1 MDAPHAEIESRVL
14 SCIKPQFRAPVS
26 SFAPRPCHICTGTGL
41 TPATSAS
48 GPGSP
53 LPHLHRDWANPC
65 HICTGTGRTL
75 PHLHRDWAN
84 PCHICTG
91 TRRPGTCTR
100 TPPPLV
106 PVLHTV
112 LRLQIACC
120 LASAT
125 SESRR
130 IFLEVRL
137 NVAWMFQGEL
147 GASLRAGSCAG
158 GQQLKRHQIR
168 HTHTQCVYACVFT
181 AWLFPRPRISQPSGL
196 CSLLRIGRL

>member
-1 MDAPHAEIESRVL
+1 VLARASFRTACGLQLFACLLACSFYHLYFASRDDTAAMDAPHAEIESRVL

-26 SFAPRPCHICTGTGL
+26 SFAPRPCHICAGTGR
-41 TPATSAS
+41 TPATSAP
-48 GPGSP
+48 GLGSP
-53 LPHLHRDWANPC
+53 LPHLHRDWAHPC
-65 HICTGTGRTL
+65 HICTGTG
-75 PHLHRDWAN
+75 
-84 PCHICTG
+84 
-91 TRRPGTCTR
+91 RPGTCTR

-137 NVAWMFQGEL
+137 NVACIFQVEL
-147 GASLRAGSCAG
+147 GAALRAGSCAG
-158 GQQLKRHQIR
+158 G
-168 HTHTQCVYACVFT
+168 
-181 AWLFPRPRISQPSGL
+181 
-196 CSLLRIGRL
+196 